1 MKLMLKALLASTLF
15 TPSFWNE
22 PVFAQEGAG
31 LLRIE
36 PSTAPTFEF
45 TDVEIPRAL
54 GGGEGMREFIYAT
67 APRKME
73 KGTFLGVTT
82 SSVPAALREQ
92 MSLQRGFG
100 LVVENIEEESPAAKA
115 GIQKY
120 DILQKLND
128 QQLINQPQLQ
138 VLVRS
143 MKANESVAITLLR
156 KGQPITVNATLVE
169 KDVPEL
175 VEGTFEGVA
184 PALAPKIMQWEGMGD
199 PGKLMKRLRVDT
211 NRNATI
217 VSSDGEQTLELSQ
230 NDGKKN
236 LVVKD
241 KSGKVI
247 FEGPIDTPEQKAKLP
262 QGVEEK
268 LTSME
273 GKLHKITVR
282 IHADDKEEHEGE
294 DK

>member
-1 MKLMLKALLASTLF
+1 
-15 TPSFWNE
+15 
-22 PVFAQEGAG
+22 
-31 LLRIE
+31 
-36 PSTAPTFEF
+36 
-45 TDVEIPRAL
+45 
-54 GGGEGMREFIYAT
+54 
-67 APRKME
+67 
-73 KGTFLGVTT
+73 
-82 SSVPAALREQ
+82 
-92 MSLQRGFG
+92 
-100 LVVENIEEESPAAKA
+100 
-115 GIQKY
+115 
-120 DILQKLND
+120 
-128 QQLINQPQLQ
+128 
-138 VLVRS
+138 

-294 DK
+294 DKKSIFIVLAEDPGRTHGWGFHLDGRTSASSPFSPNSASVKRCGSKVSMSSGVSPRPTNFTGIFS